1 MSLHSSLSW
10 VILCADDVY
19 GGALD
24 GYVSLFFALIVCKFL
39 GLSKGMV
46 FCAKI
51 AKCIFLR
58 SEALKSKFSES
69 VKLKKNKRNRI

>member
-1 MSLHSSLSW
+1 MRLHSSLPW
-10 VILCADDVY
+10 IILCADDVY

-24 GYVSLFFALIVCKFL
+24 GYVSLFFALIVWKFL

-51 AKCIFLR
+51 AKCIFRR
-58 SEALKSKFSES
+58 SDPLKFKFSES
-69 VKLKKNKRNRI
+69 VKLK